1 MLVFLYVNISK
12 IYYLCI
18 KYLFLMKNIV
28 SNLQEHLSKGKHQN
42 LEFLNDLYNKMKND
56 GSDVLD
62 YQHLK
67 AQSVSPQCPSCHSI
81 HIKKNG
87 HQQGLQM
94 YKCKDCGKNF
104 RETTGTFV
112 YYLHKKELMLDY
124 IRLMLE
130 GKTLRQC
137 SKELHISLPTSFEWR
152 HRILS
157 ALRSFENNVNFFGIM
172 EIDELLMKY
181 SEKGHRYKTVEEYLM
196 AQELK
201 QHNVAVL
208 SMIDRS
214 GNMLCQLTGLDNV
227 KKDQIEKILGT
238 KTPKNG
244 VICTSDSKEFKNLT
258 AENLKDK
265 IVIIKSTKQ
274 HRQHSLSIV
283 KGKESDF
290 AHWINATFRGVAT
303 KYLQSYIMW
312 YVVKHK
318 YLLDRVIDD
327 IGRMLNL
334 AASDWE
340 AWYVYCI
347 LRLKPRERL
356 T

>member
-1 MLVFLYVNISK
+1 
-12 IYYLCI
+12 
-18 KYLFLMKNIV
+18 MKNIV

-56 GSDVLD
+56 GTDVLD

-67 AQSVSPQCPSCHSI
+67 AQSVSPQCPNCHSI

-87 HQQGLQM
+87 HQQGQQM

-137 SKELHISLPTSFEWR
+137 SKELGISLPTSFEWR

-172 EIDELLMKY
+172 EIDELLMQY
-181 SEKGHRYKTVEEYLM
+181 SEKGRRYKTIEEYLL

-201 QHNVAVL
+201 KHKVAIL

-214 GNMLCQLTGLDNV
+214 GNMLCKLTGLDNV
-227 KKDQIEKILGT
+227 KREQIEKIVSMRIS
-238 KTPKNG
+238 KNA
-244 VICTSDSKEFKNLT
+244 VICSPDNEEFKNIS
-258 AENLKDK
+258 ENKLKDK
-265 IVIIKSTKQ
+265 TVITNRKKKYGQ
-274 HRQHSLSIV
+274 HGLAIV
-283 KGKESDF
+283 KDKENDF
-290 AHWINATFRGVAT
+290 VGWINDTFRGVAT

-318 YLLDRVIDD
+318 YLLSRVIDD

-340 AWYVYCI
+340 AWYVYMR
-347 LRLKPRERL
+347 LRLKPRESL

>member
-1 MLVFLYVNISK
+1 MPNIKKLLYLQQN
-12 IYYLCI
+12 
-18 KYLFLMKNIV
+18 FFNMKDIV
-28 SNLQEHLSKGKHQN
+28 SNLKEHLSQGKQLN
-42 LEFLNDLYNKMKND
+42 LEFLNNLYNKMKLQGND
-56 GSDVLD
+56 VVD

-67 AQSVSPQCPSCHSI
+67 AESVSPQCPNCKSI

-87 HQQGLQM
+87 HQQGQQV
-94 YKCKDCGKNF
+94 YKCKNCGKNF

-137 SKELHISLPTSFEWR
+137 SKELRISLPTSFEWR

-172 EIDELLMKY
+172 EIDELKLKY
-181 SEKGHRYKTVEEYLM
+181 SEKGRRYKTLEEYLL

-201 QHNVAVL
+201 THNVAVL

-214 GNMLCQLTGLDNV
+214 GNMLCKLTGLDNV
-227 KKDQIEKILGT
+227 KRDQIDKILLDRIS
-238 KTPKNG
+238 KNA
-244 VICTSDSKEFKNLT
+244 VICSPDNEEFKNLKT
-258 AENLKDK
+258 QSIKDK
-265 IVIIKSTKQ
+265 TIITRRTKKYGQ
-274 HRQHSLSIV
+274 HGLSIV
-283 KGKESDF
+283 KDKENDF
-290 AHWINATFRGVAT
+290 AGWINNKFRGVAT

-312 YVVKHK
+312 YVAKHK
-318 YLLDRVIDD
+318 YLLNRVIEDV
-327 IGRMLNL
+327 GRMLNL

-340 AWYVYCI
+340 AWYVYMR
-347 LRLKPRERL
+347 LRLKHREKL